1 MKASSKAIL
10 LVVLALGVLS
20 VAACGGAESAGN
32 QGKGAQEH
40 EKTEAEGGSM
50 ASEMLMEGGEYSD
63 VKFIDAMIPHHQGA
77 VEMAQVALENARH
90 EELRKLSRQI
100 IAAQEEEIETLQ
112 VIRERETGN
121 PSMPMDMG
129 DGSGEMMGMVD
140 PEELARK
147 RPFDRAFID
156 AMIPHHESAIEMA
169 QVASEE
175 SDIPEIQ
182 GLAEDIIEAQTL
194 EIDRLRDWREE
205 WYPEG

>member
-32 QGKGAQEH
+32 QGKSAQEH
-40 EKTEAEGGSM
+40 EKTEAEGGGM
-50 ASEMLMEGGEYSD
+50 ASEMLMEDGEYSD

-140 PEELARK
+140 SEKLANE

-194 EIDRLRDWREE
+194 EIDRLSDWREE

>member
-1 MKASSKAIL
+1 
-10 LVVLALGVLS
+10 
-20 VAACGGAESAGN
+20 
-32 QGKGAQEH
+32 
-40 EKTEAEGGSM
+40 
-50 ASEMLMEGGEYSD
+50 
-63 VKFIDAMIPHHQGA
+63 
-77 VEMAQVALENARH
+77 
-90 EELRKLSRQI
+90 
-100 IAAQEEEIETLQ
+100 
-112 VIRERETGN
+112 
-121 PSMPMDMG
+121 MDMG